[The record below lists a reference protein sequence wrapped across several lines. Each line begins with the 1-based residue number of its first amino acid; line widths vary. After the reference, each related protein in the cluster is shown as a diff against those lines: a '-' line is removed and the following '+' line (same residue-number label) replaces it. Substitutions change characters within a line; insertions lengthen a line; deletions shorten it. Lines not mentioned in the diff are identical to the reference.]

1 MAGGL
6 SRRLPTLSFFVFWYV
21 KYLRSLD
28 RFYVS
33 VLADLFF
40 ARRFWS
46 VKVSIKS
53 DLFIT
58 RYLFLI
64 WLILNKVWN
73 LLFAL
78 SSILIPVMLSSD
90 AFITAHSNH
99 FLRELVFAIWYIH
112 LWCSVKRLWSEVGS
126 KSLLEKVQKSWRSC
140 DGPAKSL
147 STPRFKRPQI

>member
-90 AFITAHSNH
+90 AFFTAHSNH

-112 LWCSVKRLWSEVGS
+112 LWCSVKRLWSEVGGVRRILQIVVGEGS
-126 KSLLEKVQKSWRSC
+126 EELAFLWRSS
-140 DGPAKSL
+140 KESFYT
-147 STPRFKRPQI
+147 SI